1 MVRCDREG
9 KQPKTTTGSSTW
21 VKRMLLHA
29 RSITTEKVVAID
41 GRPITSF
48 FITKRASIFGFVSKD
63 APLVGIAV
71 PENSIQREMLF
82 EN

>member
-1 MVRCDREG
+1 MIAR
-9 KQPKTTTGSSTW
+9 KTAGDDYRSSTW
-21 VKRMLLHA
+21 VKRMPLDA

-41 GRPITSF
+41 RGPITSF
-48 FITKRASIFGFVSKD
+48 FITMRTSIFGFVSKD
-63 APLVGIAV
+63 APLVAIAV